1 MKVDKSKPSHWFRLL
16 RFGSMVLL
24 AWLLRRSG
32 RRQQRPKVVLYGH
45 KLSGNLLEI
54 HRAMV
59 ASSDLEPTFLTMDP
73 DYHAQLAGAGVRSCL
88 AGSIASATLLAE
100 AKAVISDHGL
110 HVLAWM
116 VGRSSLKF
124 FDVWH
129 GIPFK
134 GFDADDFRVQH
145 GYDEVWVAS
154 PLHKQLY
161 ETRFG
166 FDPDRVRITGYART
180 DPLVLPR
187 AGRMEELERFGLA
200 ALPSTRLVLF
210 APTWKQDSSNRSLFP
225 FGLEESDFLEKL
237 AGECRAHGATL
248 LVRKHLNSGR
258 HATAPPDDVVYVPF
272 AEYPDTEALLA
283 LSDLL
288 ICDWSSI
295 AFDYLLLGRP
305 TIFLDVEPP
314 FRKGFSLGPEY
325 RFGRVVGDMQ
335 AMLDAVRRY
344 LAEPASYRA
353 EVGDRPRQV
362 LAEVYGDRPDGM
374 ASQRCLER
382 LRLHLSR

>member
-1 MKVDKSKPSHWFRLL
+1 MKVDKSKPSHWFRLF
-16 RFGSMVLL
+16 RFGSAVLL
-24 AWLLRRSG
+24 AWALRKFVG
-32 RRQQRPKVVLYGH
+32 RQQRQRIVLYGH

-59 ASSDLEPTFLTMDP
+59 ADSDLEPIFLTMDP
-73 DYHAQLAGAGVRSCL
+73 DYHAELSAGGVDSCL
-88 AGSIASATLLAE
+88 AGSLASARLLAE
-100 AKAVISDHGL
+100 ARAVISDHGL
-110 HVLAWM
+110 HALSWM

-161 ETRFG
+161 EEKFG
-166 FDPDRVRITGYART
+166 FDPGRVWTTGYART

-187 AGRMEELERFGLA
+187 SGRPEELARFGLT
-200 ALPSTRLVLF
+200 ALHSRRLVLF
-210 APTWKQDSSNRSLFP
+210 APTWKQDARNRSLFP
-225 FGLEESDFLEKL
+225 FGLEESDFLDRL
-237 AGECRAHGATL
+237 AAQCRAQDATL
-248 LVRKHLNSGR
+248 LVRKHLNSGK
-258 HATAPPDDVVYVPF
+258 HATAAPDDVVYVPF

-295 AFDYLLLGRP
+295 AFDYLLLDRP

-314 FRKGFSLGPEY
+314 FKKGFSLGPEY
-325 RFGRVVGDMQ
+325 RFGAVVADME
-335 AMLDAVRRY
+335 AMLGAVRRY

-362 LAEVYGDRPDGM
+362 LAQVYGDRPDGI
-374 ASQRCLER
+374 ASRRCIER
-382 LRLHLSR
+382 LKSHL

>member
-16 RFGSMVLL
+16 RFGCSVLL
-24 AWLLRRSG
+24 AWILRRFLG
-32 RRQQRPKVVLYGH
+32 RQARQAVVLYGH

-54 HRAMV
+54 HRAMA
-59 ASSDLEPTFLTMDP
+59 ASSDLEPVFLTMDP
-73 DYHAQLAGAGVRSCL
+73 DYHAELSAGDVRSCL
-88 AGSIASATLLAE
+88 AGSLASVMLLAT
-100 AKAVISDHGL
+100 ARAVISDHGL
-110 HVLAWM
+110 HALSWM

-161 ETRFG
+161 EQKFG
-166 FDPDRVRITGYART
+166 FDPERVRITGYART
-180 DPLVLPR
+180 DPLVAPR
-187 AGRMEELERFGLA
+187 AGRTEELARFGLN
-200 ALPSTRLVLF
+200 ALQSKRLVLF
-210 APTWKQDSSNRSLFP
+210 APTWKQDARNRSLFP
-225 FGLEESDFLEKL
+225 FGLEESEFLEKL
-237 AGECRAHGATL
+237 AAECRARDASL

-258 HATAPPDDVVYVPF
+258 HASAAPDDVFYLPF

-283 LSDLL
+283 LSDVL

-295 AFDYLLLGRP
+295 AFDFLLLDRP

-325 RFGRVVGDMQ
+325 RFGAVVGDME
-335 AMLDAVRRY
+335 AMLAAVRRY

-362 LAEVYGDRPDGM
+362 LAQVYGERPDGL
-374 ASQRCLER
+374 ASQRCIER
-382 LRLHLSR
+382 LKSHL